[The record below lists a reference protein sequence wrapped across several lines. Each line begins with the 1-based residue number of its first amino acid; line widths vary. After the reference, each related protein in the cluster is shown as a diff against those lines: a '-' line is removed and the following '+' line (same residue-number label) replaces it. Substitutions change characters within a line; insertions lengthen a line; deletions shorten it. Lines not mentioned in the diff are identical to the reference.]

1 MDQALKYTPNV
12 PPHHP
17 LDHLAV
23 SATFCPSLL
32 CTVRSFALHYLRDI
46 SNQPPDAFLSPM
58 DTPFEQAPALPP
70 GLPLL
75 DDNESNMLDNFFTT
89 MNANN
94 FTNDLWLRGQ
104 QNKPSGLNFDWS
116 DELPPTFEGSTT
128 SLSQPS
134 FPPQNLKMNLMNGGI
149 AGPDIYAA
157 ASMLYHNN
165 MNGTDL
171 GSTLAQQAF
180 VGQPINMNGA
190 HARLDSHHMAP
201 AQASSSSPSR
211 PRVPTGFHTSEMLFD
226 IRDPIP
232 EDQHPS
238 RKARGLHWG
247 SDGSFMDQGY
257 VAPPDQPDMETRTR
271 ELLDHLDCFEPQS
284 SAANTR
290 APSPER
296 VAGTHGQRNAFR
308 QADEDDIAQPRK
320 RQRIF
325 KANGDQYSDDDDDSR
340 SLSRK
345 SRTPSIAKGRR
356 TSTDTSR
363 KARATPTSKA
373 PRENLSEEQKRTNH
387 ILSEQKRRNLIRQ
400 GFDDLCTL
408 VPGLRGGGFSK
419 SAMLTQAADWL
430 EDLLRG
436 NEILQSQLTD
446 MKTINGLVMPR

>member
-1 MDQALKYTPNV
+1 
-12 PPHHP
+12 
-17 LDHLAV
+17 
-23 SATFCPSLL
+23 
-32 CTVRSFALHYLRDI
+32 
-46 SNQPPDAFLSPM
+46 M

-75 DDNESNMLDNFFTT
+75 DDDESNMLDNFFTT
-89 MNANN
+89 MNTNH
-94 FTNDLWLRGQ
+94 FTNDFWLRGP
-104 QNKPSGLNFDWS
+104 QNKPSGLNFDWT

-134 FPPQNLKMNLMNGGI
+134 FQPQNLKMNLMNSSA

-157 ASMLYHNN
+157 ASMLYQNH
-165 MNGTDL
+165 MNSTDL
-171 GSTLAQQAF
+171 GSPLAHQHAF
-180 VGQPINMNGA
+180 VGQPLNVNGA
-190 HARLDSHHMAP
+190 HDRRNSQHMAP

-211 PRVPTGFHTSEMLFD
+211 PRIPTGFHTSEMLFD
-226 IRDPIP
+226 VRDPIP

-238 RKARGLHWG
+238 RKTRGLHWG
-247 SDGSFMDQGY
+247 SDGGFMDQGY

-271 ELLDHLDCFEPQS
+271 ELLDHLDCFEPQT

-296 VAGTHGQRNAFR
+296 IAGAYGQRTAFR
-308 QADEDDIAQPRK
+308 QADEDDSAQPRK
-320 RQRIF
+320 KQRTA
-325 KANGDQYSDDDDDSR
+325 KTNGDQYSDDDDDSR

-356 TSTDTSR
+356 ASTDTSR
-363 KARATPTSKA
+363 KARVTPTSKA

-400 GFDDLCTL
+400 GFDDLCSL
-408 VPGLRGGGFSK
+408 VPSLRGGGFSK

-446 MKTINGLVMPR
+446 MKAINGLVMPR

>member
-1 MDQALKYTPNV
+1 MHQALKYLPDV
-12 PPHHP
+12 PPQHQ

-23 SATFCPSLL
+23 SAVFDFPP
-32 CTVRSFALHYLRDI
+32 LHSSTSRYRDVI
-46 SNQPPDAFLSPM
+46 SDELPDAFLSPM
-58 DTPFEQAPALPP
+58 DTPFEQAPALPS

-75 DDNESNMLDNFFTT
+75 DDNESNMLDTFFNT
-89 MNANN
+89 MNANT
-94 FTNDLWLRGQ
+94 FANDFWARGQ
-104 QNKPSGLNFDWS
+104 HNKPSGLNFDWT

-128 SLSQPS
+128 SLSQPA
-134 FPPQNLKMNLMNGGI
+134 FPPQHLKMNMMDGGA

-157 ASMLYHNN
+157 ASMLYQNN
-165 MNGTDL
+165 LNGTDL
-171 GSTLAQQAF
+171 SSALEQQAF
-180 VGQPINMNGA
+180 VGQPLNINAA
-190 HARLDSHHMAP
+190 HGRPNSQHMAP
-201 AQASSSSPSR
+201 AQASSSSPQR
-211 PRVPTGFHTSEMLFD
+211 PRIPTGFHTSEMLFD
-226 IRDPIP
+226 VRDPIP

-238 RKARGLHWG
+238 RKTRGLHWG
-247 SDGSFMDQGY
+247 SDNSFMDQGY

-296 VAGTHGQRNAFR
+296 MTGTHGQRTAFR
-308 QADEDDIAQPRK
+308 QSEEDDASQPRK
-320 RQRIF
+320 RQRTA
-325 KANGDQYSDDDDDSR
+325 KANSEQFSDDEDSR

-356 TSTDTSR
+356 ASTDTSR
-363 KARATPTSKA
+363 KARVTPTGKA

-400 GFDDLCTL
+400 GFDDLCSL

-436 NEILQSQLTD
+436 NEILRSQLTD